1 MPNGISLLS
10 IGPAH
15 FHFKGFCVVVF
26 IFIKKKIQNILSANS
41 GEPDQMPRTALF
53 DLDLHHLPMSHKKDA
68 MLIWIK

>member
-1 MPNGISLLS
+1 M
-10 IGPAH
+10 
-15 FHFKGFCVVVF
+15 VVF

-41 GEPDQMPRTALF
+41 GEPDQMPRTAVF